1 MEHLIHGVHQL
12 VEFQDLAQEDGLVVE
27 EVVELILPE
36 VWRRNLVA
44 MVAVVLVLLVLPQE
58 VLVVLAL
65 EVVEVEDLIQDRD
78 PQVERV
84 ERDLLLSV
92 T

>member
-12 VEFQDLAQEDGLVVE
+12 VEFQDLAQEDGLVVV

-36 VWRRNLVA
+36 VLRRNLVA
-44 MVAVVLVLLVLPQE
+44 MVAVVLVVLLV
-58 VLVVLAL
+58 VLVVLTL
-65 EVVEVEDLIQDRD
+65 EVVEVEDPIQDRD
-78 PQVERV
+78 PQVV
-84 ERDLLLSV
+84 PVALDLLLSV